1 MEALVGLG
9 SAIAAVW
16 LLILIAIIR
25 ARRRGEKL
33 AELARLIPDLARLLI
48 RLWRDKTIPR
58 RVRARILIAIAYN
71 VQPINLI
78 PDFVPVIGLADNLV
92 ITLWVLRSTVRH
104 AGQEAIITHWP
115 GTPEGL
121 ATIFRLA
128 RLERHAEP

>member
-1 MEALVGLG
+1 MDALVGLG

-16 LLILIAIIR
+16 LLILIAVVR
-25 ARRRGEKL
+25 ARRRGEKV

-92 ITLWVLRSTVRH
+92 ITLWVLSSTVRH
-104 AGQEAIITHWP
+104 AGPEAITRHWP
-115 GTPEGL
+115 GTPQGL

-128 RLERHAEP
+128 RVEQHAER

>member
-1 MEALVGLG
+1 MLLGLG

-16 LLILIAIIR
+16 LLILIAVVR
-25 ARRRGEKL
+25 ARRRGEKV

-58 RVRARILIAIAYN
+58 RVRARILFAIAYN

-92 ITLWVLRSTVRH
+92 ITLWALRSTVRH
-104 AGQEAIITHWP
+104 AGQEAIIRHWP
-115 GTPEGL
+115 GTPHGL
-121 ATIFRLA
+121 ATIFRIA
-128 RLERHAEP
+128 RLEQHAER